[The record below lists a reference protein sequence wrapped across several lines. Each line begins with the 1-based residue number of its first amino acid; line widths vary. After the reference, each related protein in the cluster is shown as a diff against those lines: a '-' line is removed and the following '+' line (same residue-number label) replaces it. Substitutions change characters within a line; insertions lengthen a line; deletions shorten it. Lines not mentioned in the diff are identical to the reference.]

1 MYISPTQED
10 IMELYKEENAP
21 ADIQRIKENLTPHYA
36 ERLAKGEIQSYT
48 VKAGYQHMNLFWAS
62 VEYLPAGDG
71 ERFGPITAHY
81 TILIRNG
88 NIEFQGRG
96 GL

>member
-1 MYISPTQED
+1 
-10 IMELYKEENAP
+10 MELYKAENAP
-21 ADIQRIKENLTPHYA
+21 ADIERIVADLTPHYK
-36 ERLAKGEIQSYT
+36 ERFLRGEIQSYT

-62 VEYLPAGDG
+62 VEYLPTKDG

-88 NIEFQGRG
+88 RIEYQGRG
-96 GL
+96 GQ